1 MVARDGTSQPRDV
14 RRAID
19 YLRLNSHRS
28 VPLSELA
35 ARGSV
40 SERTLRDHFQ
50 RFLASSPSS
59 YGLRLRLNAVRRE
72 LQQLNANSIAETA
85 LRYGF
90 SHMGRFSQQYR
101 RLFGEPPSATR
112 SAVASWTEPGAAIA
126 APASRG
132 DRPEIVILPFDAP
145 VALSELAEL
154 LAGSVAAALRGDVV
168 VRLAF
173 SRGVPRGRDIRARY
187 AMRGRMVQAGNRFR
201 TVLALVDAS
210 NGRHLW
216 GDAWEGST
224 ASPFSILD
232 RVIAAIVGS
241 MLPNIHRA
249 EITRAMSTRPDD
261 LEAYQL
267 CLRAFPLLAAN
278 TPPNAR
284 QALDLLFRAL
294 ERDPD
299 YGVAAAFAAWGHA
312 QLVSQFGSTDPARE
326 RAEALLLAD
335 RAAML
340 DRDNPTVLT
349 ARSVVHTMAAQHGVA
364 GELVAR
370 ALAHNPRLAWAWE
383 RSGWLKAYSGD
394 MAGVLTCFGRS
405 LRLDPAAPSKATRFA
420 GIGGGFF
427 DAGRYDLAAH
437 WMRRAVEAEPGAV
450 WINRTLAVAYVR
462 IGEPELA
469 HQSLAR
475 LRRYGPDIRVRD
487 VVSTLPFRP
496 DFLARLANGLSD
508 LGLPY

>member
-1 MVARDGTSQPRDV
+1 
-14 RRAID
+14 
-19 YLRLNSHRS
+19 
-28 VPLSELA
+28 
-35 ARGSV
+35 
-40 SERTLRDHFQ
+40 
-50 RFLASSPSS
+50 
-59 YGLRLRLNAVRRE
+59 
-72 LQQLNANSIAETA
+72 
-85 LRYGF
+85 
-90 SHMGRFSQQYR
+90 
-101 RLFGEPPSATR
+101 
-112 SAVASWTEPGAAIA
+112 
-126 APASRG
+126 
-132 DRPEIVILPFDAP
+132 
-145 VALSELAEL
+145 
-154 LAGSVAAALRGDVV
+154 
-168 VRLAF
+168 
-173 SRGVPRGRDIRARY
+173 
-187 AMRGRMVQAGNRFR
+187 
-201 TVLALVDAS
+201 
-210 NGRHLW
+210 
-216 GDAWEGST
+216 
-224 ASPFSILD
+224 
-232 RVIAAIVGS
+232 
-241 MLPNIHRA
+241 
-249 EITRAMSTRPDD
+249 
-261 LEAYQL
+261 
-267 CLRAFPLLAAN
+267 
-278 TPPNAR
+278 
-284 QALDLLFRAL
+284 
-294 ERDPD
+294 
-299 YGVAAAFAAWGHA
+299 
-312 QLVSQFGSTDPARE
+312 VSQFGSTDPARE